1 MIKITER
8 KTERL
13 HGLDHLRTIAI
24 LLVMVFHYGR
34 GIPAYLEPI
43 KQIGWTGVDLFFVL
57 SGYLIGFQLL
67 IEYKNTNR
75 ISFGQFYIKR
85 FFRIIPA
92 YLAVL
97 IMYYSLSELKE
108 GSGLPPLW
116 KFLTFTQN
124 FGLNAQTEKSFSHA
138 WSLCIEEQFYLL
150 LPISIVL
157 LFKNKLQ
164 KTTPYL
170 IIGLII
176 LGYILRLY
184 NWQEHVQPF
193 IDNGNRRQ
201 MVYGFLEKV
210 YYPSYNRMDG
220 LLMGLSIAV
229 IFNYKPNIKAKLIQ
243 HGNKVLLAG
252 LMVFM
257 LAYVLCANFISYN
270 TSIYGYPLISLA
282 YAIIVLAAISPTCLL
297 YKFKTKF
304 TLLIATLSYSIYL
317 THKQVYHFTK
327 MFIKDLGNESIEQWT
342 FWICIIIAIVAGL
355 LLHLII
361 EKPFLKLRDKLL
373 KIT

>member
-67 IEYKNTNR
+67 KEYKNTNQ
-75 ISFGQFYIKR
+75 INFGQFYIKR

-124 FGLNAQTEKSFSHA
+124 FELNAQTEKSFSHA

-201 MVYGFLEKV
+201 MVYGYLEKV

-229 IFNYKPNIKAKLIQ
+229 IFNYKPNIKAKLIR
-243 HGNKVLLAG
+243 HGNKVLLTG

-355 LLHLII
+355 LVHLII

>member
-1 MIKITER
+1 MIKTTER

-67 IEYKNTNR
+67 KEYKNTNQ
-75 ISFGQFYIKR
+75 INFGQFYIKR

-229 IFNYKPNIKAKLIQ
+229 IFNYKPNIKAKLIR

-355 LLHLII
+355 LVHLII

-373 KIT
+373 TIT